1 VFFYVEKK
9 STGMFTS
16 RLRFHYEH
24 ILRQDLLLKGQYANI
39 MEVPRLAKA
48 HIAQAA
54 TPKGLLAQPPH
65 GKQTSAV
72 STTANGD
79 VQNACLALEILCGQK
94 GIATVENPETSG
106 GRHVKASQLQKSMSA
121 GAKNSGIKLKLNTTV
136 RSCLRAHILYNFL
149 EKLITI
155 IACYEFKSQ
164 INTKAIHLNIGT
176 NLLRLFPEI
185 QNHFE
190 IFESAQSVNVI
201 IVTSAKSAQETRL
214 LWTGLLQKEV

>member
-1 VFFYVEKK
+1 
-9 STGMFTS
+9 MFTS

-39 MEVPRLAKA
+39 MEVPRLAKV
-48 HIAQAA
+48 HVAQAK
-54 TPKGLLAQPPH
+54 PKGSVSQPPQ

-79 VQNACLALEILCGQK
+79 VQNASLALEIVCGQK
-94 GIATVENPETSG
+94 CVVTYENPETT
-106 GRHVKASQLQKSMSA
+106 GRPVKASQFMKSVSA
-121 GAKNSGIKLKLNTTV
+121 GAKNSGFKLQFNSIL
-136 RSCLRAHILYNFL
+136 RSCLRAQILYNFV
-149 EKLITI
+149 EKLMTI
-155 IACYEFKSQ
+155 IAFYEFKSQ
-164 INTKAIHLNIGT
+164 INTKAIHLHLGT

-201 IVTSAKSAQETRL
+201 IVTSAKSAEETRL
-214 LWTGLLQKEV
+214 LWTGILQKEV

>member
-1 VFFYVEKK
+1 
-9 STGMFTS
+9 MFTS

-48 HIAQAA
+48 HIAQAK
-54 TPKGLLAQPPH
+54 PKWLAQPSH
-65 GKQTSAV
+65 GKQPSAV

-79 VQNACLALEILCGQK
+79 VHNASLALQIICGQK
-94 GIATVENPETSG
+94 CVTTVENPETGG
-106 GRHVKASQLQKSMSA
+106 GRRVKVSLLQKSVSA
-121 GAKNSGIKLKLNTTV
+121 GAKGGFKLQLNSIL

-155 IACYEFKSQ
+155 IALYEFKSQ
-164 INTKAIHLNIGT
+164 INTKAIHLNLGT

-190 IFESAQSVNVI
+190 IFESAPSVNVI
-201 IVTSAKSAQETRL
+201 IVTSAKSARETRL